1 MKKLNQI
8 IFISL
13 LFVLS
18 FGQAFGEEYWQ
29 CEKIEGS
36 GSLFFNDESSC
47 DISSNP
53 PYKQCKTGTCKKI
66 DTEGSWVCTG
76 LNAQT
81 DIYFIGDE
89 AGCKNFQ
96 EANPLKCNCAKEGAG
111 VNIVPVD
118 LLPNSTREDRPNGY
132 KLLAPI
138 GDFDFV
144 SYDSKSDN
152 FVGNYL
158 SIIFK
163 LAIGIISALAVI
175 MLIVAGIQYM
185 GEDSIFGKTK
195 AKNQMTNAIL
205 GLLIALGS
213 YAILYT
219 ISPDLIGDKGLSIK
233 KISIELPDSGDDS
246 VDPNCKEG
254 GGAYG
259 TLVAVNS
266 NITGA
271 VNKIKEGWKIDSFE
285 ISSSKNKFIVVL
297 NKNGEKSRHET
308 DMSPGSNGYAEA
320 GGGEVGDKRTPKGE
334 WKIVSVNTEENGKPV
349 YSQSCSNMGA
359 SFWLLDPKQDDGK
372 YRGIGIHGNQSGG
385 LKTTNGC
392 IRLANSDILAL
403 LPYVKS
409 GISVKIN

>member
-8 IFISL
+8 IFIFL
-13 LFVLS
+13 LFILS

-138 GDFDFV
+138 GNLDFV
-144 SYDSKSDN
+144 SYDPGEDN

-158 SIIFK
+158 AIIFK

-219 ISPDLIGDKGLSIK
+219 ISPDLIGNKGLSIK

-254 GGAYG
+254 GGA
-259 TLVAVNS
+259 
-266 NITGA
+266 
-271 VNKIKEGWKIDSFE
+271 
-285 ISSSKNKFIVVL
+285 
-297 NKNGEKSRHET
+297 
-308 DMSPGSNGYAEA
+308 
-320 GGGEVGDKRTPKGE
+320 
-334 WKIVSVNTEENGKPV
+334 
-349 YSQSCSNMGA
+349 
-359 SFWLLDPKQDDGK
+359 
-372 YRGIGIHGNQSGG
+372 
-385 LKTTNGC
+385 
-392 IRLANSDILAL
+392 
-403 LPYVKS
+403 
-409 GISVKIN
+409 

>member
-1 MKKLNQI
+1 MKKISQI
-8 IFISL
+8 IFIFL
-13 LFVLS
+13 MFILS
-18 FGQAFGEEYWQ
+18 FSQAFGEEYWQ

-47 DISSNP
+47 DISSHH
-53 PYKQCKTGTCKKI
+53 PYQRCKTDTCKKI

-118 LLPNSTREDRPNGY
+118 LLPNSTQEDRPNGY

-138 GDFDFV
+138 GSLDFV
-144 SYDSKSDN
+144 SYDPGKDN

-195 AKNQMTNAIL
+195 AKNQMTNALL

-213 YAILYT
+213 FAILNT
-219 ISPDLIGDKGLSIK
+219 ISPDLIGNKGLSIK
-233 KISIELPDSGDDS
+233 KISIELDEEIYGAKTEGGAHKPDTKNGVEYYCGNENYIKGQDWGDKDAELKKEKELQEAGIKINHPVENERCEKIGQTNCTSLYQLNIAPLINFAKNCKNCDIVVTGGTECWLHSKKTTHRPTNS
-246 VDPNCKEG
+246 VVDLRITNTLTNFIEEGAEPLPTEAGDTIFTKEG
-254 GGAYG
+254 GPKF
-259 TLVAVNS
+259 LKES
-266 NITGA
+266 NHYHLM
-271 VNKIKEGWKIDSFE
+271 KWK
-285 ISSSKNKFIVVL
+285 L
-297 NKNGEKSRHET
+297 
-308 DMSPGSNGYAEA
+308 
-320 GGGEVGDKRTPKGE
+320 
-334 WKIVSVNTEENGKPV
+334 
-349 YSQSCSNMGA
+349 
-359 SFWLLDPKQDDGK
+359 
-372 YRGIGIHGNQSGG
+372 
-385 LKTTNGC
+385 
-392 IRLANSDILAL
+392 
-403 LPYVKS
+403 
-409 GISVKIN
+409 

>member
-219 ISPDLIGDKGLSIK
+219 ISPDLIGDKGLSVK
-233 KISIELPDSGDDS
+233 KVSMTLDEAVYGPKATTGTGHRPDTDEDGNKYYCGNPEYIEGKEWGKKEEEDALEEKLKEAGIEINKGRCEKIGQK
-246 VDPNCKEG
+246 NCTSLYQLEITKVIDF
-254 GGAYG
+254 AKKCNNCD
-259 TLVAVNS
+259 VV
-266 NITGA
+266 ITGGTECWLHSKETPHRPGGQIVDLRITNSVTNFIEKEA
-271 VNKIKEGWKIDSFE
+271 EEGSSNLGPVFTKKDGSKFLEEKDHYHVIKW
-285 ISSSKNKFIVVL
+285 
-297 NKNGEKSRHET
+297 
-308 DMSPGSNGYAEA
+308 SN
-320 GGGEVGDKRTPKGE
+320 
-334 WKIVSVNTEENGKPV
+334 
-349 YSQSCSNMGA
+349 
-359 SFWLLDPKQDDGK
+359 
-372 YRGIGIHGNQSGG
+372 
-385 LKTTNGC
+385 
-392 IRLANSDILAL
+392 
-403 LPYVKS
+403 
-409 GISVKIN
+409 